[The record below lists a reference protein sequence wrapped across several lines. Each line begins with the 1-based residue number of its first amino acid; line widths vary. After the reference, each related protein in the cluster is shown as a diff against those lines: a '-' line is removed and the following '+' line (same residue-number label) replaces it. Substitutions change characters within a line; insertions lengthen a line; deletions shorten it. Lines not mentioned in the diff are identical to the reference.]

1 MVAAGPGPR
10 LAAAR
15 TAPLVTNM
23 IVAVRLAAIALRAVM
38 DIAMGT
44 VIAVLPVGSTMM
56 TAPVTG
62 PRRVMVVV
70 LPWMTILRLPRVA
83 GTIMTRTAA
92 TIPLLI
98 RMPTAGPTIDLLPAI
113 SLPGTLAMPVR
124 AAIRES
130 TIAQDA
136 TGKSTP
142 KKNLCRAFEPSL
154 TLILRCPQNK
164 DGAVPQPQPCRQK
177 ADNFRL
183 SRRGYV

>member
-136 TGKSTP
+136 TDARRTKTGLSHNRSRVD
-142 KKNLCRAFEPSL
+142 KKQIIFASPEEGMY
-154 TLILRCPQNK
+154 
-164 DGAVPQPQPCRQK
+164 DE
-177 ADNFRL
+177 
-183 SRRGYV
+183 